1 MVKIVNNHLGLND
14 PTQIKTQSIDLN
26 IIRSYATD
34 ISTTQVLGQ
43 NLCDLFAD
51 TCTNK
56 VLTQQ
61 VN

>member
-1 MVKIVNNHLGLND
+1 MVKIVNNHLGLNE